1 MLWTVGFHELR
12 KEALQMV
19 YVGMDVHRK
28 RTQVAVINEK
38 GEEVSNRNFP
48 NDPGELAPMLMAL
61 ESGTAVAF
69 EAAYGWGWLAEL
81 LDDLGLETHLAHA
94 KGCKAIASARLKN
107 DKVDARTLA
116 HLLRADLLP
125 EAWLAPREVR
135 DLRMLLRHRAR
146 IVRYGTSLKTRIHA
160 VLADQGVRIT
170 VPKLWN
176 GPGRR
181 WLANV
186 QLAPTQR
193 AVVDDLLALLDATSE
208 PIARL
213 EREIQEAA
221 KPDPRVKALQQL
233 HGVGY
238 LTAMMLVA
246 EIGDIERFATA
257 RKLCAWAGLTPQV
270 RNSDRSVRHGHI
282 TKQGSTWVRWA
293 LVEAAQLAKSRPP
306 FSRTYAQIA
315 QRRGKNIATVAVS
328 RKLLARIFHI
338 LKEVSQGQR
347 SSEKA
352 FEPGEL
358 AV

>member
-1 MLWTVGFHELR
+1 
-12 KEALQMV
+12 MV

-28 RTQVAVINEK
+28 RTQVAVIDER
-38 GEEVSNRNFP
+38 GEELSNRNFR
-48 NDPGELAPMLMAL
+48 NDPAELGPVLMTL
-61 ESGTAVAF
+61 EPGTPVVF

-81 LDDLGLETHLAHA
+81 LDEFGMETHLAHA

-116 HLLRADLLP
+116 HLLRTDLLP

-135 DLRMLLRHRAR
+135 DLRALLRHRAR
-146 IVRYGTSLKTRIHA
+146 LVRFGTSLKVRIHA
-160 VLADQGVRIT
+160 VLADQGVQVT
-170 VPKLWN
+170 VPKLWTR
-176 GPGRR
+176 PGRK
-181 WLANV
+181 WLDGVPLPAM
-186 QLAPTQR
+186 QR
-193 AVVDDLLALLDATSE
+193 AIVDDLLALLDATKE

-213 EREIQEAA
+213 EREIKAAA
-221 KPDPRVKALQQL
+221 KPDPRVAALQRL

-246 EIGDIERFATA
+246 EIGDIERFPTA

-270 RNSDRSVRHGHI
+270 RNSDHSVRHGHI

-293 LVEAAQLAKSRPP
+293 LSEAAQVAKSRAP
-306 FSRTYAQIA
+306 FSRTYTQIA
-315 QRRGKNIATVAVS
+315 QRRGSNIATVAVS
-328 RKLLARIFHI
+328 RKLLARVFHI
-338 LKEVSQGQR
+338 LKEVSQGQE